1 MHVSQGKREPD
12 AFTSES
18 GVTEMVDQPNSMSDS
33 NGPLI
38 LIVEDEE
45 RLAELVADYLAAAG
59 FRTEIIGDGTK
70 VLDWI
75 RDRGP
80 DLVLLDLML
89 PGKDGLSV
97 CRELRM
103 ESQVPVIITTARVE
117 EIDRLLGLELG
128 ADDYVCKPYSP
139 RELVARVK
147 AVLRRSRPAAAGA
160 DTQESPIELHPD
172 SLRVSA
178 GGRAVELTAVEFALL
193 ATLHQ
198 APGRIFPRQRLM
210 DHIYQDH
217 RIVSDR
223 TIDSH
228 VKKLRRRLAELLPD
242 RELIHSVYG
251 VGYRYE
257 DKGPI

>member
-1 MHVSQGKREPD
+1 M
-12 AFTSES
+12 
-18 GVTEMVDQPNSMSDS
+18 NSLT
-33 NGPLI
+33 NPLI

-45 RLAELVADYLAAAG
+45 RLASLVADYLVAAG
-59 FRTEIIGDGTK
+59 FRTHRIADGAR
-70 VLDWI
+70 VLDWF
-75 RDRGP
+75 RVNRP

-89 PGKDGLSV
+89 PGKDGLSL
-97 CRELRM
+97 CRELRG
-103 ESQVPVIITTARVE
+103 ESQVPIIMTTARVE

-128 ADDYVCKPYSP
+128 SDDYVCKPYSP

-147 AVLRRSRPAAAGA
+147 AVLRRTLAVAAPVSDGPG
-160 DTQESPIELHPD
+160 PIELHPD
-172 SLRVSA
+172 SLRVRA
-178 GGRAVELTAVEFALL
+178 GDREIELTAVEFALL

-198 APGRIFPRQRLM
+198 SPGRIYSRERLM
-210 DHIYQDH
+210 DRIYSDH
-217 RIVSDR
+217 RVVSDR

-257 DKGPI
+257 DREAD

>member
-1 MHVSQGKREPD
+1 MHVSPGKREPD